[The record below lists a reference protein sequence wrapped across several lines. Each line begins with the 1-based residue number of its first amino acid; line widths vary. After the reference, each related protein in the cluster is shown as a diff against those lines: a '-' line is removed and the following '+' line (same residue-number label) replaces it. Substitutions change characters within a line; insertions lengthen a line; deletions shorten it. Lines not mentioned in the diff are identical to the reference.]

1 MPDMT
6 TLSRD
11 AILAANDIKA
21 ETLSV
26 PEWGGDVRIAVMSG
40 LARDLFV
47 EMQNDGQTAYSLFQA
62 RLIAATVVDDR
73 GDLLFTAQDV
83 EKLRGKSRAVLDRL
97 TQEAV
102 RINGMSVEAIER
114 NEKNS
119 GADPSGDSGS
129 SSPSPSGK
137 Q

>member
-1 MPDMT
+1 MT
-6 TLSRD
+6 TLSKD
-11 AILAANDIKA
+11 AILSANDTQA
-21 ETLSV
+21 ESIPV

-40 LARDLFV
+40 LARDRFI
-47 EMQNDGQTAYSLFQA
+47 EMQNDGQTGYSVFQA
-62 RLIAATVVDDR
+62 RLLATTIVDDA
-73 GDLLFTAQDV
+73 GNLLFTVEDV
-83 EKLRGKSRAVLDRL
+83 DKLRGKSRTVLDRL

-114 NEKNS
+114 EEKNS

-129 SSPSPSGK
+129 GSPLLSGN